1 MHPALSVIFFTTLS
15 GAGFG
20 LLLWLGISILL
31 LHANGS
37 TMQSLHMLQVWTLI
51 LGLALSTVGLLS
63 SLAHLG
69 KPQRAWRALSQ
80 WRTSWL
86 SREGVLALATMLPAI
101 AMGGLLLFVE
111 PGADRA
117 VMLGASGLLLAVLSL
132 ATVACTAMIYA
143 SLPPIPAWRHPLV
156 LPVYILFAIVT
167 GLALLFV
174 LMAILLPV
182 GRDARAM
189 LVILS
194 VLSVLVVAAKW
205 LYWHGIDRSPCRPA
219 KARRSACRIARSAC
233 SNGRTPSR
241 TSSPARWPSWSPG
254 GTRPACDGPRP
265 GCSPARRCWHWP
277 CCRQASSARRRACR
291 SRPPASS
298 PVPSSSAGCS
308 SPRHG
313 TSSRSITEPAARTTP
328 HSGPG
333 GRGFAALRHNPS

>member
-31 LHANGS
+31 LHGS
-37 TMQSLHMLQVWTLI
+37 SSAMQSLHTLQVWTLI

-174 LMAILLPV
+174 LMSILLPV

-205 LYWHGIDRSPCRPA
+205 LYWHGIDRPPLPASKGAAVGLPDREVSVFERPHTEQNFITREMA
-219 KARRSACRIARSAC
+219 FVVARRHATRLRWAAT
-233 SNGRTPSR
+233 GLLAGTPLL
-241 TSSPARWPSWSPG
+241 AL
-254 GTRPACDGPRP
+254 ALL
-265 GCSPARRCWHWP
+265 
-277 CCRQASSARRRACR
+277 
-291 SRPPASS
+291 
-298 PVPSSSAGCS
+298 SAGIVGPAPCLTIAAAGLVAGTFVERWLFFAQA
-308 SPRHG
+308 RHVV
-313 TSSRSITEPAARTTP
+313 T
-328 HSGPG
+328 
-333 GRGFAALRHNPS
+333 LYY

>member
-20 LLLWLGISILL
+20 LLLWVGISILL
-31 LHANGS
+31 LHSSSSA
-37 TMQSLHMLQVWTLI
+37 MQSLHALQIWTLI

-86 SREGVLALATMLPAI
+86 SREGVLAMAAMAPAVLI
-101 AMGGLLLFVE
+101 GGLLLFVE
-111 PGADRA
+111 PSADRA
-117 VMLGASGLLLAVLSL
+117 VMLGANGLLLAVLSL

-156 LPVYILFAIVT
+156 LPLYILFAILT

-182 GRDARAM
+182 GGDARAM

-205 LYWHGIDRSPCRPA
+205 LYWHGIDRSPLPATKGAAVGLPDREVSVFERPHTEQNFITHEMA
-219 KARRSACRIARSAC
+219 FVVARQHSTRLRWLATGLLVGTPLLSLGLLSAGIA
-233 SNGRTPSR
+233 G
-241 TSSPARWPSWSPG
+241 
-254 GTRPACDGPRP
+254 
-265 GCSPARRCWHWP
+265 
-277 CCRQASSARRRACR
+277 
-291 SRPPASS
+291 
-298 PVPSSSAGCS
+298 PVPWLVITAASLIAGTFVERWLFFAQA
-308 SPRHG
+308 RHVV
-313 TSSRSITEPAARTTP
+313 T
-328 HSGPG
+328 
-333 GRGFAALRHNPS
+333 LYY

>member
-31 LHANGS
+31 LHGS
-37 TMQSLHMLQVWTLI
+37 SSAMQSLHALQVWTLI

-117 VMLGASGLLLAVLSL
+117 VMLGASGLLLAALSL

-174 LMAILLPV
+174 LMAILLPA

-205 LYWHGIDRSPCRPA
+205 LYWHGIDRSPLPASKGAAVGLPDREVSVFERPHTEQNFITREMA
-219 KARRSACRIARSAC
+219 FVVARRHATRLRWAAT
-233 SNGRTPSR
+233 GLLAGTPLL
-241 TSSPARWPSWSPG
+241 AL
-254 GTRPACDGPRP
+254 ALL
-265 GCSPARRCWHWP
+265 
-277 CCRQASSARRRACR
+277 
-291 SRPPASS
+291 
-298 PVPSSSAGCS
+298 SAGIVGPAPS
-308 SPRHG
+308 LAITAAGLVAGTFVERWLFFAQARHVV
-313 TSSRSITEPAARTTP
+313 T
-328 HSGPG
+328 
-333 GRGFAALRHNPS
+333 LYY